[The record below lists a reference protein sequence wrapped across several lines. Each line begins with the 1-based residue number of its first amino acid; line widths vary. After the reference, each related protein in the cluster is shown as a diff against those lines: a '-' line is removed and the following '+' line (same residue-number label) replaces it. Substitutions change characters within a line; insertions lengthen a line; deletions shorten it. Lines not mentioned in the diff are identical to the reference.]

1 VTLLFVHGAGFTG
14 EAFADQVAAF
24 SGSHA
29 PHLPGHGS
37 PGEPQSIAQFADFLA
52 SYIDE
57 RKLRQVVL
65 CGHSMGGAVA
75 LELALRRHP
84 ALAGLVVI
92 GGGARL
98 RVAPAIFERMEADF
112 EEGARFVASF
122 FFADPSPERIDWAV
136 AAMQDVGQ
144 AQTLRDFHACDA
156 FDALDRLGE
165 VALPLLAVTGEHDKM
180 TPPKFAQAFADRVP
194 GAQARILQGAGHFA
208 MVERPAETNAAIAA
222 FLRGIA

>member
-1 VTLLFVHGAGFTG
+1 MTLLFIHGSGFTG
-14 EAFADQVAAF
+14 ECFSEQLAAF

-29 PHLPGHGS
+29 PDLPGHCS
-37 PGEPQSIAQFADFLA
+37 PGEPRSIAEFADYVA
-52 SYIDE
+52 AYIDD
-57 RKLRQVVL
+57 RKMRQVVL

-84 ALAGLVVI
+84 ALAGLVLL
-92 GGGARL
+92 GAGARL

-112 EEGARFVASF
+112 EQGARFVAGF
-122 FFADPSPERIDWAV
+122 FFAEPSPERIDWAV
-136 AAMQDVGQ
+136 ASMERVGQ
-144 AQTLRDFHACDA
+144 AQTLRDFRACDA

-194 GAQARILQGAGHFA
+194 DAQARILDGAGHFA

>member
-1 VTLLFVHGAGFTG
+1 MTLLFIHGAGFTG
-14 EAFADQVAAF
+14 ETFAGQLEAF

-29 PHLPGHGS
+29 PDLPGRCS
-37 PGEPQSIAQFADFLA
+37 PGEPQSIAEFAA
-52 SYIDE
+52 SIAAYIDG
-57 RKLRQVVL
+57 RKLREVVL
-65 CGHSMGGAVA
+65 CGHSMGAAVA

-84 ALAGLVVI
+84 ALAGLVLL

-112 EEGARFVASF
+112 EEGARFVAGF
-122 FFADPSPERIDWAV
+122 FFAQPSAERIEWAV
-136 AAMQDVGQ
+136 ASMKWVGA
-144 AQTLRDFHACDA
+144 AQTLRDFRACDA

-180 TPPKFAQAFADRVP
+180 TPPKFARTFADRVP
-194 GAQARILQGAGHFA
+194 GAQARILEGAGHFA

>member
-1 VTLLFVHGAGFTG
+1 MTLLFIPGAGFTG
-14 EAFADQVAAF
+14 DSFAEQLAAF
-24 SGSHA
+24 PGSHA
-29 PHLPGHGS
+29 PDLPGHCS
-37 PGEPQSIAQFADFLA
+37 PGEAQSIAEFADFIA

-57 RKLRQVVL
+57 RSLREVIL
-65 CGHSMGGAVA
+65 CGHSMGAAVA

-84 ALAGLVVI
+84 AAAGLVLI

-98 RVAPAIFERMEADF
+98 RVAPAIFERMETDF
-112 EEGARFVASF
+112 EQGARFVAGF
-122 FFADPSPERIDWAV
+122 FFAEPSPERIDWAV
-136 AAMQDVGQ
+136 GSMQRVGQ

-194 GAQARILQGAGHFA
+194 GAQARILEGAGHFA